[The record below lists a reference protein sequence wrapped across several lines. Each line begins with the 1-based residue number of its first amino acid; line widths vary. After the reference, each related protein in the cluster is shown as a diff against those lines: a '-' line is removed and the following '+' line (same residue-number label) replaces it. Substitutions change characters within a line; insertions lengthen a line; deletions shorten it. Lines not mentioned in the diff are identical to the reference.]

1 MRLLISTLVL
11 FLTAVASPQLAASA
25 GDQVIGEW
33 RGTSLCTNLKLAPA
47 CKDEQVR
54 YVFTRSGDAAN
65 TYHLAADKLVSG
77 SYQSMGDMDFVY
89 SAADATWSSELNAP
103 RCAKCRWW
111 FRLNSSDLI
120 GGLTDQSGE
129 ALRKVL
135 VKRYVP

>member
-1 MRLLISTLVL
+1 MRLLISILVL
-11 FLTAVASPQLAASA
+11 FLTAVASPQLAASD

-54 YVFTRSGDAAN
+54 YTFTRNADETDS
-65 TYHLAADKLVSG
+65 YHLVADKLVSG
-77 SYQSMGDMDFVY
+77 AYESMGEMDLVY

-103 RCAKCRWW
+103 KCAKCRWW
-111 FRLNSSDLI
+111 FRLQSSDLI
-120 GGLTDQSGE
+120 GGLTDSSGE

-135 VKRYVP
+135 VRRYVP